1 MRAVADTNII
11 VSALLWSGSPHQLFQ
26 AINDDLV
33 AFYTSRV
40 LLDELEE
47 VLSRRKFIKAIRA
60 ANETLDSLIAHYQ
73 DLAHLVRPKPLAG
86 RIARD
91 RDDDHVIACAVAAK
105 ANLVVTGDR
114 DLLVLKAYRGLRI
127 VDPTEALRP
136 VRQ

>member
-1 MRAVADTNII
+1 MRAVTDTNTV
-11 VSALLWSGSPHQLFQ
+11 VSALLRGSPHQLFQ

-33 AFYTSRV
+33 AFYRSRV

-73 DLAHLVRPKPLAG
+73 ELAHLVRPKPLAK

-91 RDDDHVIACAVAAK
+91 RDDDHVIARAVAAK
-105 ANLVVTGDR
+105 ANLIVTGAR
-114 DLLVLKAYRGLRI
+114 DLLVLKAYRGIRI
-127 VDPTEALRP
+127 VDAAEALRSIG
-136 VRQ
+136 Q

>member
-1 MRAVADTNII
+1 MRAVTDTNTV
-11 VSALLWSGSPHQLFQ
+11 VSALLWRGSPHQLFQ

-73 DLAHLVRPKPLAG
+73 ELAHLVRPKPLAK

-91 RDDDHVIACAVAAK
+91 RDDDHVIARAVAAK
-105 ANLVVTGDR
+105 ANLIVTGAR
-114 DLLVLKAYRGLRI
+114 DLLVLKAYSGIRI
-127 VDPTEALRP
+127 VDAAEALRSIG
-136 VRQ
+136 Q